1 MNSPQTSEQ
10 FAAFYERSARP
21 LWAYL
26 ARVSGDPSL
35 ADDLM
40 QESYVRFLSPPPP
53 ADGEIESRRY
63 LFRIASNLLRDH
75 WRRPGTTS
83 IDDLP
88 ENLFVAADT
97 AVQIDSWALLAPAM
111 ARMRP
116 RDRQLLWLAH
126 AENYSHS
133 EIARD
138 HRPRNPQHPPAA
150 VSRQKKNR
158 PHPKAHQSEHRRFS
172 ARPEEAMK
180 PCPHEAEIQAILRQ
194 GHWPDAC
201 DPEFRKHVE
210 TCRTCGDQ
218 LLVLHAFHAARAQA
232 IQAAHIDHPNLLW
245 WRAQLRRRN
254 EALQRVSRPITT
266 AQIFAFCIS
275 ILAAAALLRSQ

>member
-1 MNSPQTSEQ
+1 MNWDFVLSRAEITDTVQASEPAMNSEQTSER
-10 FAAFYERSARP
+10 FAAFYQRSARP

-40 QESYVRFLSPPPP
+40 QESYVRFLCASLPG
-53 ADGEIESRRY
+53 DGEVESRRY

-88 ENLFVAADT
+88 ENLFVAAD
-97 AVQIDSWALLAPAM
+97 ASSQIDSWALLEPAM

-133 EIARD
+133 EIGQIPGLATPSIRLLLFRAR
-138 HRPRNPQHPPAA
+138 RKIARILK
-150 VSRQKKNR
+150 QKS
-158 PHPKAHQSEHRRFS
+158 AQDRR
-172 ARPEEAMK
+172 K
-180 PCPHEAEIQAILRQ
+180 P
-194 GHWPDAC
+194 
-201 DPEFRKHVE
+201 
-210 TCRTCGDQ
+210 
-218 LLVLHAFHAARAQA
+218 
-232 IQAAHIDHPNLLW
+232 
-245 WRAQLRRRN
+245 
-254 EALQRVSRPITT
+254 
-266 AQIFAFCIS
+266 
-275 ILAAAALLRSQ
+275 